1 MNKMN
6 IGVEQRREEIMELV
20 RTRGSVRVAEI
31 SRMYGV
37 SEVTVRSDLEF
48 LEAQG
53 VLSRTHGGAV
63 GTGKH
68 YINMDMSERYM
79 SNSASKK
86 ALAAQVAA
94 LVENNDTIMMN
105 AGTTL
110 TYVLHAIRGKRN
122 ISIVTNSIQNA
133 VEASTYPGFNVIL
146 LGGEIDEK
154 YQFTYGNDTLSQLD
168 KYHATKCILSVDGIH
183 DRDGLTLY
191 YSNESGIVRKMITCA
206 DQTIV
211 AADSSKLGKNT
222 FSRVADLTDMDVL
235 VTNTTDHEVLD
246 ILREKGITIHEA

>member
-1 MNKMN
+1 MN
-6 IGVEQRREEIMELV
+6 IGVDQRREEIMELV
-20 RTRGSVRVAEI
+20 RSRGSVRVAEI
-31 SRMYGV
+31 SKLYNV
-37 SEVTVRSDLEF
+37 SEVTVRSDLEY

-53 VLSRTHGGAV
+53 VLSRIHGGAV

-86 ALAAQVAA
+86 ALAAKVAD
-94 LVENNDTIMMN
+94 LVDHNDTIFMN

-183 DRDGLTLY
+183 ERDGLTLY
-191 YSNESGIVRKMITCA
+191 YSNESGIVRKMIACA
-206 DQTIV
+206 DRTIV

-222 FSRVADLTDMDVL
+222 FSRVADIEDMDVL
-235 VTNTTDHEVLD
+235 VTNTASHELLD
-246 ILREKGITIHEA
+246 FLREKGISIC

>member
-1 MNKMN
+1 MS
-6 IGVEQRREEIMELV
+6 IGVQQRREEMMELI
-20 RTRGSVRVAEI
+20 RTQGSIRVAEM
-31 SRMYGV
+31 SRIYGV
-37 SEVTVRSDLEF
+37 SEVTIRSDLEF

-68 YINMDMSERYM
+68 YISMDMSERYM

-94 LVENNDTIMMN
+94 LIENNDTIMMN

-146 LGGEIDEK
+146 LGGEMDQK
-154 YQFTYGNDTLSQLD
+154 YQFTHGNDTLSQLE
-168 KYHATKCILSVDGIH
+168 KYHANKCVLSVDGIH
-183 DRDGLTLY
+183 ERDGLTLY

-206 DQTIV
+206 DQIIV
-211 AADSSKLGKNT
+211 AADSTKLGKNT
-222 FSRVADLTDMDVL
+222 FSRVADLEDIDIL
-235 VTNTTDHEVLD
+235 VTNTADHGVLD
-246 ILREKGITIHEA
+246 VLREKGITVYEA

>member
-1 MNKMN
+1 MN
-6 IGVEQRREEIMELV
+6 IGVDQRREEIMELV
-20 RTRGSVRVAEI
+20 RSRGSVRVGEI
-31 SRMYGV
+31 SKLYGV
-37 SEVTVRSDLEF
+37 SEVTVRSDLEY

-53 VLSRTHGGAV
+53 VLSRIHGGAV

-86 ALAAQVAA
+86 ALAAKVAD
-94 LVENNDTIMMN
+94 LVEHNDTIFMN

-183 DRDGLTLY
+183 ERDGLTLY
-191 YSNESGIVRKMITCA
+191 YSNESGIVRKMIACA
-206 DQTIV
+206 DRTIV
-211 AADSSKLGKNT
+211 AADGTKLGKNT
-222 FSRVADLTDMDVL
+222 FSRVADVEDMDVL
-235 VTNTTDHEVLD
+235 VTNTTHHELLD
-246 ILREKGITIHEA
+246 TLREKGITIC

>member
-1 MNKMN
+1 MN

-20 RTRGSVRVAEI
+20 RSRGSVRVTEI
-31 SRMYGV
+31 SKLYGV
-37 SEVTVRSDLEF
+37 SEVTVRSDLEY

-53 VLSRTHGGAV
+53 VLSRIHGGAV

-86 ALAAQVAA
+86 ELAAKVAE
-94 LVENNDTIMMN
+94 LVEHNDTIFMN

-183 DRDGLTLY
+183 ERDGLTLY
-191 YSNESGIVRKMITCA
+191 YSNESGIVRKMIACA
-206 DQTIV
+206 DQTII

-222 FSRVADLTDMDVL
+222 FSRVADIEDMDVL
-235 VTNTTDHEVLD
+235 VTNTAHHELLE
-246 ILREKGITIHEA
+246 ILQEKGITIC

>member
-1 MNKMN
+1 MN

-20 RTRGSVRVAEI
+20 RSRGSIRVAEI
-31 SRMYGV
+31 SKLYNV
-37 SEVTVRSDLEF
+37 SEVTVRSDLEY

-53 VLSRTHGGAV
+53 VLSRIHGGAV

-86 ALAAQVAA
+86 DLAAKVAE
-94 LVENNDTIMMN
+94 LVGHNDTIFMN

-183 DRDGLTLY
+183 ERDGLTLY
-191 YSNESGIVRKMITCA
+191 YSNESGIVRKMIACA

-222 FSRVADLTDMDVL
+222 FSRVADIEDMDVL
-235 VTNTTDHEVLD
+235 VTNTSHHELLEL
-246 ILREKGITIHEA
+246 LREKGITIC